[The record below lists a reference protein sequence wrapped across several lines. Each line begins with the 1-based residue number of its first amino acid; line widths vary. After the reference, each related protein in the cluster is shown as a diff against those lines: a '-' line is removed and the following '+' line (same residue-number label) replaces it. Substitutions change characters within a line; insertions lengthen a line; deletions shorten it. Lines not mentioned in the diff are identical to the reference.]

1 MSLDTASAASAHYK
15 ELIAIL
21 KRVKEAATQ
30 PDELL
35 NEEDNKEDNKEDST
49 LSDKEA
55 LNKDFNSLICG
66 YISFLSN
73 QLPNTL

>member
-1 MSLDTASAASAHYK
+1 MSLSAASAALIYYK
-15 ELIAIL
+15 KLIIAL
-21 KRVKEAATQ
+21 KRIKEAATQ

-35 NEEDNKEDNKEDST
+35 NEEDNKEDDKEDST

>member
-1 MSLDTASAASAHYK
+1 MSLNTAFAALVHYK

-35 NEEDNKEDNKEDST
+35 DEEDDKEDNTS
-49 LSDKEA
+49 SDEEA
-55 LNKDFNSLICG
+55 LDEDFNPLTCG
-66 YISFLSN
+66 YISLLSN
-73 QLPNTL
+73 QLPNIL